1 MSEKLRAEC
10 PHCKGVIQ
18 YDPKRAGDTINC
30 PVCREAVELPK
41 KPLPTFPIHDPLP
54 FPGGNVCIGLSV
66 VLTLLAWGSGRFSGD
81 NLLLAYAAFALFL
94 LGLTLRVEAA
104 IRDRT

>member
-1 MSEKLRAEC
+1 MRAEC
-10 PHCKGVIQ
+10 PHCNGVIQ
-18 YDPKRAGDTINC
+18 YEPKHAGDIINC
-30 PVCREAVELPK
+30 PACRTPVELPQRA
-41 KPLPTFPIHDPLP
+41 LVPITIPDAVP

-104 IRDRT
+104 IRERS